1 MSRISHSLLQDLYM
15 YFYSFT
21 VVFIKLVHLY
31 SVTGEKAQIGS
42 QITVQT
48 DILVVFEE

>member
-21 VVFIKLVHLY
+21 VVFIKLVHFY
-31 SVTGEKAQIGS
+31 SV
-42 QITVQT
+42 VQ
-48 DILVVFEE
+48 LERKRKLGAR

>member
-31 SVTGEKAQIGS
+31 SV
-42 QITVQT
+42 VQ
-48 DILVVFEE
+48 LERKRKLGAR